1 MDFHAM
7 NRRQLQALCKKHG
20 VPANLKNIEMA
31 DRLASIYKENGESVS
46 QGQSP
51 LSNLGVIPCDDDAKK
66 QDKKVTFSPEDQVIF
81 YEVSLHRR
89 VGRRKSMAAS
99 MSKNPKE
106 EEDGV
111 AKEDEKV
118 RNRPKRTRN
127 NRMEDHS
134 IESNEVE
141 KVEVV
146 SRSRRS
152 RTQSRKE
159 GSAVQGEAKIAGVAE
174 GSEGVLQLDEP
185 SKVLGRNVVRRESSL
200 LQTGRDES
208 NAVNGHGA
216 GVGKVLRRSKR
227 KAQGDNDS
235 KIIVVAEGSE
245 GVLQLDEPSKVLGR
259 NVVRRKSSAPLTGR
273 AESNAVNG
281 DSAGVGKGLRR
292 SKRKARGDNDSEP
305 QSASIVSA
313 IQSKTHVAEVEE
325 ESEGDILLEEP
336 PKGLSRQ
343 ASRRKSVVPKKGKV
357 RSDGLLVEKETRKRV
372 RNSDLDAIEENDNET
387 DMEKRTSVSQGP
399 SRRSRRHK
407 TVAPADTELA
417 IQGERRP
424 EKNAYVVKEFP
435 RRSGQNTSKH
445 NSVRSSKK
453 DEIAAVEKDGSLN
466 KGEESILEG
475 ETKMTESG
483 PVTEKPSR
491 RTCTASSSTSV
502 TLAPASPTSTEVQKK
517 QEIRWRMATVD
528 EGIASLYG
536 VLAPKELPAGE
547 ESLAEPEGLA
557 DAKQLDLDTS
567 QWTIECL
574 DGSSK
579 IGKEQRKE
587 ASTSVK
593 LGSLSTEQEIWQP
606 RHISPLHGKEYSSVR
621 CDKDKLAC
629 GDNVDIE
636 DNYQSCHSLNG
647 KCASAD
653 ANLVESKLVEIE
665 INDINVDS
673 ADVILQADGLSSAD
687 QAYNSDETLVV
698 PEKGLLIVENS
709 NYKSDDADAKE
720 HETYIQEDQ
729 NLMKFHDS
737 SMTAVELFQE
747 VTIKHHVDKFD
758 DGGSSK
764 IDSETYLT
772 REEEISSANSSG
784 GEGIFL
790 EGSAIA
796 ESIVVAIEK
805 HETADGSHLV
815 TKETGIEKSTK
826 AQWTKNGESAV
837 NLSIP
842 SPENKGLAWIATIT
856 VNNPENV
863 MCCEVVTEEVKPRNI
878 QSDDVSGF
886 DEDSQQAQD
895 DKVIPVQGDPVELE
909 SEMDGQL
916 CQSLGRRATNATD
929 DSMNSRQEESESKV
943 DKVSSGEISVADGFS
958 AIDQKDPA
966 GNTLNP
972 LDLQQGL
979 ETEELTSCESKF
991 CSSGE
996 VDGEHIKAPIEQDQ
1010 ILAELKDIGIIA
1022 AQPDGDQSELCES
1035 TVLKMVS
1042 QIPLKNAE
1050 ETNSTDFSEE
1060 EKLPQFKSFHKAT
1073 DKKET
1078 CVESDHAPAGSC
1090 SEKIVE
1096 IQGTTSASRP
1106 TPQSQ
1111 AVGTTMSRGEN
1122 GFSILACE
1130 DCSPKKKEESQT
1142 RNKNSVHESGVTC
1155 EYTSMMVD
1163 GEERLMQNEIKYYQ
1177 SYQSFNGRET
1187 LCDTNLVETSV
1198 EFESSNENLFSSAMA
1213 MPANDFSSFNQE
1225 DTSDGLSQ
1233 LLDLGNV
1240 FEIDEPTLGENED
1253 LESDRVSADG
1263 ERTPVQEDTKLM
1275 NLEYA
1280 NMTSDKIV
1288 QEVIMGDQLNESS
1301 ECNISKGNVEVALK
1315 KADEVCLSKS
1325 SDGERIIQTESA
1337 VKLAP
1342 ETSTEM
1348 VTKIQW
1354 SVIDHTG
1361 ATPFMFEQKSQVSGT
1376 ICSVENIMSIAGHGI
1391 FDVQRNKDE
1400 VKTLENEFK
1409 EALSNINR
1417 QLTKE
1422 KENEDPEG
1430 CLNKLPEEMPKK
1442 CMDNLSERRAI
1453 SSVAAEERNAN
1464 SVENAYNPDVSSQCE
1479 FSGFSNKLSFNDHQ
1493 TDSKEIRENFEAIC
1507 TNNWDERTLLGDIL
1521 EVSLPRL
1528 VLEQL
1533 ESAIDGAQ
1541 CSENEAKIED
1551 SIVLSCKALSLVEPT
1566 TLNSEF
1572 VSKKLEDHEQ
1582 LVGERS
1588 CDGNVKQPFCED
1600 YSATRESRKIEE
1612 ENTTHYQVTDVP
1624 SDGGRNEMPSEDIGH
1639 ELTYG
1644 GTINEHDEVA
1654 TVKRVGSR
1662 NSAEGLNDFDPCT
1675 LEKSNTDLQEAAM
1688 EKFKDD
1694 ENSLH
1699 KATFIDDID
1708 RVLLEEPQCFN
1719 EGKNDASESKEIRGS
1734 GLPDYMSDSS
1744 AEVSKDVRSCENL
1757 AFVSSLEPE
1766 IVVAKPNEHK
1776 GENPDESQI
1785 FTSWEMNLFC
1795 ENGLDGDSSEVTC
1808 SEIGTP
1814 KTKLIGESSEKV
1826 EDKVIEE
1833 DAVQVLEEEFGGNQ
1847 REIAADITGLKF
1859 TYPVVSFEAN
1869 SKDREEIKV
1878 EADTSNVEQRFTGHE
1893 NSKDDVLEMTQAH
1906 FSSDRTIA
1914 KDDASPHFSS
1924 SFDNP
1929 VSGLDSRDLKE
1940 DYLAEA
1946 DVQDV
1951 KFAIQGDKVEDTE
1964 TVNFIK
1970 GAVGLNVPVTDHSQ
1984 PFLNSD
1990 VGKDNVSEENFM
2002 QPQNLSPEHINTV
2015 KEEGSN
2021 GRFVKQMNSSV
2032 MERKSRTSMIP
2043 RLQKKLTTDAMKENM
2058 LSPMW
2063 KQVGNK
2069 TAPKPS
2075 SKRRALEDIRKH

>member
-1 MDFHAM
+1 M
-7 NRRQLQALCKKHG
+7 QQADVGRVRCCYIVLG
-20 VPANLKNIEMA
+20 V
-31 DRLASIYKENGESVS
+31 ENGESVS

-51 LSNLGVIPCDDDAKK
+51 LSNLGVIPGDDDARK
-66 QDKKVTFSPEDQVIF
+66 QDKRVTFSPEDQVIF
-81 YEVSLHRR
+81 YEVSLRRR

-99 MSKNPKE
+99 LSKNPE
-106 EEDGV
+106 QEEDRV
-111 AKEDEKV
+111 AKEDKKV
-118 RNRPKRTRN
+118 RNCPKRTRN

-146 SRSRRS
+146 SRNRRS
-152 RTQSRKE
+152 TAQSRKE
-159 GSAVQGEAKIAGVAE
+159 GSAVQGEAKLAGVAE

-185 SKVLGRNVVRRESSL
+185 SKVLGRNVMRRESSAP
-200 LQTGRDES
+200 QTGGDES
-208 NAVNGHGA
+208 NAVNGDGA

-235 KIIVVAEGSE
+235 KIVVVAEGSE

-259 NVVRRKSSAPLTGR
+259 NVVRRKSSAPQTGR

-292 SKRKARGDNDSEP
+292 SKRKARGNNDSET

-313 IQSKTHVAEVEE
+313 IQSKTHVSEVEE
-325 ESEGDILLEEP
+325 ESEGDIHLEEP
-336 PKGLSRQ
+336 LKGLSRQ

-387 DMEKRTSVSQGP
+387 GMEMRNSVSQGP
-399 SRRSRRHK
+399 LRRSRRHK

-417 IQGERRP
+417 IQGGETRP

-435 RRSGQNTSKH
+435 RRSCQNTSKH
-445 NSVRSSKK
+445 NSVGSSEK

-466 KGEESILEG
+466 KREESILEG
-475 ETKMTESG
+475 ETKTTESG
-483 PVTEKPSR
+483 PVTEKPRR
-491 RTCTASSSTSV
+491 RTSTASSSTSV
-502 TLAPASPTSTEVQKK
+502 TLAPASPMSTAVQKK

-528 EGIASLYG
+528 EEVASLYG
-536 VLAPKELPAGE
+536 VLAPKELPAGD
-547 ESLAEPEGLA
+547 ESLAEPEGAA

-574 DGSSK
+574 DESSK
-579 IGKEQRKE
+579 GRKEQRKE
-587 ASTSVK
+587 AST
-593 LGSLSTEQEIWQP
+593 EQEIWQP
-606 RHISPLHGKEYSSVR
+606 CHESSLHGGECSSVR

-629 GDNVDIE
+629 GDNVDIG
-636 DNYQSCHSLNG
+636 DNYQSCHPLNR

-665 INDINVDS
+665 INDSDVDS
-673 ADVILQADGLSSAD
+673 SDVILQADGLSSAD
-687 QAYNSDETLVV
+687 EAYNSDEPLVV

-720 HETYIQEDQ
+720 PETYIQVDQ

-737 SMTAVELFQE
+737 NMTAVEQVQE

-772 REEEISSANSSG
+772 REDDISSANSSG

-805 HETADGSHLV
+805 HETADESHLV

-826 AQWTKNGESAV
+826 VQWSKSGESAA

-842 SPENKGLAWIATIT
+842 SPENKGLVWIAEIT

-863 MCCEVVTEEVKPRNI
+863 TCCEVVKEEVKPRNI
-878 QSDDVSGF
+878 QSADESGF
-886 DEDSQQAQD
+886 DEDSQQAKD

-966 GNTLNP
+966 GNTLNL

-1010 ILAELKDIGIIA
+1010 TLAELKDVGIIA
-1022 AQPDGDQSELCES
+1022 AQPDRDQSELCES
-1035 TVLKMVS
+1035 SVLKMVS

-1060 EKLPQFKSFHKAT
+1060 EKLPQFESSHKAT

-1078 CVESDHAPAGSC
+1078 CVESDHAPARSC

-1096 IQGTTSASRP
+1096 IQGSTSASRP
-1106 TPQSQ
+1106 TPESQ
-1111 AVGTTMSRGEN
+1111 AVGTAMSRGEK
-1122 GFSILACE
+1122 GFSILVCG
-1130 DCSPKKKEESQT
+1130 DCSPEKKEESQP
-1142 RNKNSVHESGVTC
+1142 RNINSVHESGVTR
-1155 EYTSMMVD
+1155 EYTSLMVD
-1163 GEERLMQNEIKYYQ
+1163 GKERLMQNEIEYYQ

-1187 LCDTNLVETSV
+1187 PCDTNLVEASV

-1213 MPANDFSSFNQE
+1213 IPADDFSSINQE
-1225 DTSDGLSQ
+1225 DTSDGLSH

-1288 QEVIMGDQLNESS
+1288 QEEITGDQLNESS
-1301 ECNISKGNVEVALK
+1301 ECNISKGTFEVALK
-1315 KADEVCLSKS
+1315 KADECISKS
-1325 SDGERIIQTESA
+1325 SDGERTIQTESA

-1361 ATPFMFEQKSQVSGT
+1361 ATPFMFEQKSQGNT
-1376 ICSVENIMSIAGHGI
+1376 
-1391 FDVQRNKDE
+1391 
-1400 VKTLENEFK
+1400 
-1409 EALSNINR
+1409 NR

-1430 CLNKLPEEMPKK
+1430 CLNKLHEEMPKK
-1442 CMDNLSERRAI
+1442 CMDNLSERQAI
-1453 SSVAAEERNAN
+1453 SSVTAEERNAN
-1464 SVENAYNPDVSSQCE
+1464 RVENAYNPDVSSKCE
-1479 FSGFSNKLSFNDHQ
+1479 CISNKLSFNDHQ
-1493 TDSKEIRENFEAIC
+1493 TDSKEIHKNFEAIC

-1533 ESAIDGAQ
+1533 ESTIDGAHG
-1541 CSENEAKIED
+1541 SENVAKIED
-1551 SIVLSCKALSLVEPT
+1551 SIVLSCKALPLVEPT
-1566 TLNSEF
+1566 MLNSEF

-1582 LVGERS
+1582 LVGERSS

-1624 SDGGRNEMPSEDIGH
+1624 SDVGRNEMPSEDIGH
-1639 ELTYG
+1639 EFTYG

-1654 TVKRVGSR
+1654 TVKRVGYW
-1662 NSAEGLNDFDPCT
+1662 NSAEGLNDFNPCT
-1675 LEKSNTDLQEAAM
+1675 LEKSSTDLQEAAM
-1688 EKFKDD
+1688 EKFKDNK
-1694 ENSLH
+1694 NSLH
-1699 KATFIDDID
+1699 KATFIDDTD

-1719 EGKNDASESKEIRGS
+1719 EGKNDASDSKEIRGS
-1734 GLPDYMSDSS
+1734 GLPDYKSDTS
-1744 AEVSKDVRSCENL
+1744 AEISKDVRSYETL

-1776 GENPDESQI
+1776 EGENPDESQI

-1795 ENGLDGDSSEVTC
+1795 ENGLDGDGSEVTC
-1808 SEIGTP
+1808 SGIGIP

-1833 DAVQVLEEEFGGNQ
+1833 DTVQVLEEEFGGNQ
-1847 REIAADITGLKF
+1847 PEIAADISGLKC
-1859 TYPVVSFEAN
+1859 TYPVVSFESS

-1878 EADTSNVEQRFTGHE
+1878 EADKSNVEQRFTGHE
-1893 NSKDDVLEMTQAH
+1893 GYKDDVLEMTQAH

-1951 KFAIQGDKVEDTE
+1951 KFAVQGDKVEDTVE
-1964 TVNFIK
+1964 AVNFIK
-1970 GAVGLNVPVTDHSQ
+1970 DAVGLNVPVTGHSQ

-1990 VGKDNVSEENFM
+1990 VGKDNVSEENLM
-2002 QPQNLSPEHINTV
+2002 QPQNLSAEHTNAV
-2015 KEEGSN
+2015 KGEGSN
-2021 GRFVKQMNSSV
+2021 SCFVKQMNYSV
-2032 MERKSRTSMIP
+2032 MERKSKTSMIP
-2043 RLQKKLTTDAMKENM
+2043 RLQRKLTMDAMKENM

-2075 SKRRALEDIRKH
+2075 SKRRALEDVRKH